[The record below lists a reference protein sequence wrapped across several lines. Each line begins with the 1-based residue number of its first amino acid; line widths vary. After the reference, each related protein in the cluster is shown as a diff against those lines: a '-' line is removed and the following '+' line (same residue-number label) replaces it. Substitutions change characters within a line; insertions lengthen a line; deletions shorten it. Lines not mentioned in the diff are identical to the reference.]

1 MSLDQTNVVDAI
13 GVDDATGELVLTITD
28 HLEWTVRVDEH
39 LLLLQEK
46 LKSYL
51 RFVESGEMLEVYPDA
66 KGRAVLIDVVCKYP
80 PSQLALG
87 FYNQVAKI
95 VDGAGIKLQHRLF
108 SADWLLSDEYVNHAS
123 PLAVLTSRSALP
135 SHWRRP

>member
-80 PSQLALG
+80 PSQLASG

-108 SADWLLSDEYVNHAS
+108 SAD
-123 PLAVLTSRSALP
+123 
-135 SHWRRP
+135 